1 MLVFS
6 QRFLLRDFVQQTT
19 NILKKVK
26 VWTFGRFLAE
36 VIIKTNND
44 EKNPTPN
51 IISQLQ
57 LMKRHTRSIHPLFPC
72 GRRIRMNVHSFGKF
86 WISFAGHHPP

>member
-36 VIIKTNND
+36 VIIKTNNVHD
-44 EKNPTPN
+44 EKKPYP
-51 IISQLQ
+51 QYY
-57 LMKRHTRSIHPLFPC
+57 
-72 GRRIRMNVHSFGKF
+72 
-86 WISFAGHHPP
+86 